1 MISLLPGVFLLSDNM
16 SSEFSPQK
24 GQQERKEMT
33 SFKGLA
39 SLSSTKESEV
49 ITKFSTYSV
58 FLMPS
63 EILTGNAYTDPF

>member
-1 MISLLPGVFLLSDNM
+1 MITFSGKKKKHLPPLPSDPHVMISLLPGVFLLSDNM

-39 SLSSTKESEV
+39 SLSSTRVRS
-49 ITKFSTYSV
+49 YH
-58 FLMPS
+58 
-63 EILTGNAYTDPF
+63 